1 MSSNTE
7 NEKTNPLPL
16 NEKRENIF
24 FDTRRLVIIDSNNI
38 LNEKNN
44 EKELTETI
52 MITKAKQ
59 NYISFASSLF
69 DLLTKQQG
77 QEKEDLDYDKAP
89 DELTLPE
96 AIITLPRSLPIPVA
110 KPLTKWEKYKQ
121 EKGIVQR
128 KRSRM
133 VYSEE
138 VGDWVPRWGRGS
150 VKKIQNEMNWAM
162 EEKEPGV
169 NPFEQKSNEKQLAK
183 AKQLK
188 RQMKNEEYARKVM
201 NNKKGGDNPG
211 NNDNIKINDKN
222 KNQDIPNQ
230 KLSKKQRKA
239 IKAQKEI
246 QRLNEDKKNL
256 NKRLEQVQ
264 KSTRS
269 MGNFDIKLKNEKE
282 INLLKKKRVNKD
294 IIYDKNKEKSRDK
307 RILDNIL
314 KNTK

>member
-1 MSSNTE
+1 MSET
-7 NEKTNPLPL
+7 KIQTPQQTQ
-16 NEKRENIF
+16 EKRENIF
-24 FDTRRLVIIDSNNI
+24 FDTRRLVIVDSNNI
-38 LNEKNN
+38 LNQKNN

-52 MITKAKQ
+52 MMNKAKQ

-69 DLLTKQQG
+69 DILSKQQG

-89 DELTLPE
+89 DELALPE
-96 AIITLPRSLPIPVA
+96 AIITLPRALPIPVA

-150 VKKIQNEMNWAM
+150 VKKIQDSMNWAM

-188 RQMKNEEYARKVM
+188 RQMKNEEYAKKVL
-201 NNKKGGDNPG
+201 NSKKEG
-211 NNDNIKINDKN
+211 NNNNSSNNNINNSKSEPK
-222 KNQDIPNQ
+222 Q

-239 IKAQKEI
+239 LKAQKEI
-246 QRLNEDKKNL
+246 QKLNDDKKNL
-256 NKRLEQVQ
+256 SKRLEQVQ

-269 MGNFDIKLKNEKE
+269 MGNFDKKLKNEKE
-282 INLLKKKRVNKD
+282 INLLKKKRVSKD
-294 IIYDKNKEKSRDK
+294 ILSDKKKEKSRDK

-314 KNTK
+314 KNVK

>member
-1 MSSNTE
+1 MSTPKSNVE
-7 NEKTNPLPL
+7 N
-16 NEKRENIF
+16 RENIF
-24 FDTRRLVIIDSNNI
+24 YDTRRLVIVDSNNI
-38 LNEKNN
+38 LNQKNN

-52 MITKAKQ
+52 MMNKAKQ

-69 DLLTKQQG
+69 DILSKQQG

-89 DELTLPE
+89 DELALPE
-96 AIITLPRSLPIPVA
+96 AIITLPRALPIPVA

-150 VKKIQNEMNWAM
+150 VKKIQDSMNWAM

-169 NPFEQKSNEKQLAK
+169 NPFEQNSNEKQLAK

-188 RQMKNEEYARKVM
+188 RQMKNEEYAKKVL
-201 NNKKGGDNPG
+201 NSKKEG
-211 NNDNIKINDKN
+211 NNNNSSNNNINNSKSEPK
-222 KNQDIPNQ
+222 Q

-239 IKAQKEI
+239 LKAQKEI
-246 QRLNEDKKNL
+246 QKLNDDKKNL
-256 NKRLEQVQ
+256 SKRLEQVQ

-269 MGNFDIKLKNEKE
+269 MGNFDKKLKNEKE
-282 INLLKKKRVNKD
+282 INLLKKKRVSKD
-294 IIYDKNKEKSRDK
+294 ILSDKKKEKSRDK

-314 KNTK
+314 KNVK

>member
-1 MSSNTE
+1 MSTPTSNVE
-7 NEKTNPLPL
+7 N
-16 NEKRENIF
+16 RENIF
-24 FDTRRLVIIDSNNI
+24 YDTRRLVIVDSNNI
-38 LNEKNN
+38 LNQKNN

-52 MITKAKQ
+52 MMNKAKQ

-69 DLLTKQQG
+69 DILSKQQG

-89 DELTLPE
+89 DELALPE
-96 AIITLPRSLPIPVA
+96 AIITLPRTLPIPVA

-150 VKKIQNEMNWAM
+150 VKKIQDSMNWAM

-188 RQMKNEEYARKVM
+188 RQMKNEEYAKKVL
-201 NNKKGGDNPG
+201 NSKKEG
-211 NNDNIKINDKN
+211 NNNNSSNNNINNSKSEPK
-222 KNQDIPNQ
+222 Q

-239 IKAQKEI
+239 LKAQKEI
-246 QRLNEDKKNL
+246 QKLNDDKKNL
-256 NKRLEQVQ
+256 SKRLEQVQ

-269 MGNFDIKLKNEKE
+269 MGNFDKKLKNEKE
-282 INLLKKKRVNKD
+282 INLLKKKRVSKD
-294 IIYDKNKEKSRDK
+294 ILSDKKKEKSRDK

-314 KNTK
+314 KNVK

>member
-1 MSSNTE
+1 MSAQTSNVE
-7 NEKTNPLPL
+7 N
-16 NEKRENIF
+16 RENIF
-24 FDTRRLVIIDSNNI
+24 YDTRRLVIVDSNNI
-38 LNEKNN
+38 LNQKNN

-52 MITKAKQ
+52 MMNKAKQ

-69 DLLTKQQG
+69 DILSKQQG

-89 DELTLPE
+89 DELALPE
-96 AIITLPRSLPIPVA
+96 AIITLPRTLPIPVA

-150 VKKIQNEMNWAM
+150 VKKIQDSMNWAM

-169 NPFEQKSNEKQLAK
+169 NPFEQKSNEKQISK

-188 RQMKNEEYARKVM
+188 RQMKNEEYAKKVM
-201 NNKKGGDNPG
+201 NSKKEG
-211 NNDNIKINDKN
+211 NNNISNNNINSKSEP
-222 KNQDIPNQ
+222 KQ
-230 KLSKKQRKA
+230 KLSKKQKKA
-239 IKAQKEI
+239 LRAQKEI
-246 QRLNEDKKNL
+246 QRLNDDKKNL
-256 NKRLEQVQ
+256 SKRLEQVQ

-269 MGNFDIKLKNEKE
+269 MGNFDKKLKNEKE
-282 INLLKKKRVNKD
+282 INLLKKKRVSKD
-294 IIYDKNKEKSRDK
+294 ILSDKKKEKSRDK

-314 KNTK
+314 KNVK

>member
-1 MSSNTE
+1 MSSNKE
-7 NEKTNPLPL
+7 NQKSNSLPL

-69 DLLTKQQG
+69 DLLSKQQG
-77 QEKEDLDYDKAP
+77 KEKEDLDYDKAP

-138 VGDWVPRWGRGS
+138 IGDWVPRWGKGS
-150 VKKIQNEMNWAM
+150 VKKIQDEINWAM

-188 RQMKNEEYARKVM
+188 RQMKNEEYARKIL
-201 NNKKGGDNPG
+201 NNKKEGNIPG
-211 NNDNIKINDKN
+211 NNSSLDNLNNN
-222 KNQDIPNQ
+222 KEKKQI
-230 KLSKKQRKA
+230 LSKKQRKA
-239 IKAQKEI
+239 LKAQKEI
-246 QRLNEDKKNL
+246 QKLNDDKKNL
-256 NKRLEQVQ
+256 SKRLEQVQ

-269 MGNFDIKLKNEKE
+269 MGNFDKKLKNEKE
-282 INLLKKKRVNKD
+282 INFLKKKRVNKEVLL
-294 IIYDKNKEKSRDK
+294 DKNKEKSRDK

>member
-1 MSSNTE
+1 MSTPISNVE
-7 NEKTNPLPL
+7 N
-16 NEKRENIF
+16 RENIF
-24 FDTRRLVIIDSNNI
+24 YDTRRLVIVDSNNI
-38 LNEKNN
+38 LNQKNN

-52 MITKAKQ
+52 MVNKAKQ

-69 DLLTKQQG
+69 DILSKQQG

-150 VKKIQNEMNWAM
+150 VKKIQDSMNWAM

-188 RQMKNEEYARKVM
+188 RQMKNEEYANKVL
-201 NNKKGGDNPG
+201 NSKKEG
-211 NNDNIKINDKN
+211 NNNNNSNNNIINSKSEP
-222 KNQDIPNQ
+222 KQ

-239 IKAQKEI
+239 LKAQKEI
-246 QRLNEDKKNL
+246 QKLNDDKKNL
-256 NKRLEQVQ
+256 SKRLEQVQ

-269 MGNFDIKLKNEKE
+269 MGNFDKKLKNEKE
-282 INLLKKKRVNKD
+282 INLLKKKRVSKD
-294 IIYDKNKEKSRDK
+294 ILYDKKKEKSRDK

-314 KNTK
+314 KNAK

>member
-1 MSSNTE
+1 MSEAKISNSQQDQ
-7 NEKTNPLPL
+7 
-16 NEKRENIF
+16 EKRENIF
-24 FDTRRLVIIDSNNI
+24 FDTRRLVIVDSNNI
-38 LNEKNN
+38 LNQKNN

-52 MITKAKQ
+52 MMNKAKQ

-69 DLLTKQQG
+69 DILSKQQG

-89 DELTLPE
+89 DELALPE
-96 AIITLPRSLPIPVA
+96 AIITLPRALPIPVA

-133 VYSEE
+133 IYSEE

-150 VKKIQNEMNWAM
+150 VKKIQDSMNWVM

-188 RQMKNEEYARKVM
+188 RQMKNEEYAKKVL
-201 NNKKGGDNPG
+201 NSKKEG
-211 NNDNIKINDKN
+211 NNNNSSNNNINNSRSEPK
-222 KNQDIPNQ
+222 Q

-239 IKAQKEI
+239 LKAQKEI
-246 QRLNEDKKNL
+246 QKLNDDKKNL
-256 NKRLEQVQ
+256 SKRLEQVQ

-269 MGNFDIKLKNEKE
+269 MGNFDKKLKNEKE
-282 INLLKKKRVNKD
+282 INLLKKKRVSKD
-294 IIYDKNKEKSRDK
+294 ILSDKKKEKSRDK

-314 KNTK
+314 KNVK

>member
-1 MSSNTE
+1 MSTTQTTHS
-7 NEKTNPLPL
+7 LPL
-16 NEKRENIF
+16 DEKRENIF

-38 LNEKNN
+38 LNQKNN

-52 MITKAKQ
+52 MINKAKQ

-69 DLLTKQQG
+69 DLLNKQHG
-77 QEKEDLDYDKAP
+77 KEKEDLDYDKAP

-110 KPLTKWEKYKQ
+110 KPMTKWEKYKK
-121 EKGIVQR
+121 EKGITQR

-150 VKKIQNEMNWAM
+150 VKKIQDSLNWAM

-169 NPFEQKSNEKQLAK
+169 NPFEQKSTERQLAK

-188 RQMKNEEYARKVM
+188 RQMKNEEYA
-201 NNKKGGDNPG
+201 KKILNSKKEG
-211 NNDNIKINDKN
+211 NNTGNNMSINKDNDNNSKSEPK
-222 KNQDIPNQ
+222 Q

-239 IKAQKEI
+239 LKAQKEI
-246 QRLNEDKKNL
+246 QKLNDDKKNL
-256 NKRLEQVQ
+256 SKRLEQVQ

-269 MGNFDIKLKNEKE
+269 MGNFDKKLKNEKE
-282 INLLKKKRVNKD
+282 VNLLKKKRVSKEVLT
-294 IIYDKNKEKSRDK
+294 DKNKEKSRDK
-307 RILDNIL
+307 RILDHIL

>member
-1 MSSNTE
+1 MSTPTSNVE
-7 NEKTNPLPL
+7 N
-16 NEKRENIF
+16 RENIF
-24 FDTRRLVIIDSNNI
+24 YDTRRLVIVDSNNI
-38 LNEKNN
+38 LNQKNN

-52 MITKAKQ
+52 MMNKAKQ

-69 DLLTKQQG
+69 DILSKQQG

-150 VKKIQNEMNWAM
+150 VKKIQDSMNWAM

-188 RQMKNEEYARKVM
+188 RQMKNEEYAKKVL
-201 NNKKGGDNPG
+201 NSKKEG
-211 NNDNIKINDKN
+211 NNNNSSNNNINNSKSEPK
-222 KNQDIPNQ
+222 Q

-239 IKAQKEI
+239 LKAQKEI
-246 QRLNEDKKNL
+246 QKLNDDKKNL
-256 NKRLEQVQ
+256 SKRLEQIQ

-269 MGNFDIKLKNEKE
+269 MGNFDKKLKNEKE
-282 INLLKKKRVNKD
+282 INLLKKKRVSKD
-294 IIYDKNKEKSRDK
+294 ILSDKKKEKSRDK

-314 KNTK
+314 KNVK

>member
-1 MSSNTE
+1 MSITNPSSNQ
-7 NEKTNPLPL
+7 LPL
-16 NEKRENIF
+16 DEKRENIF

-38 LNEKNN
+38 LNPKNN

-52 MITKAKQ
+52 MVNKAKQ
-59 NYISFASSLF
+59 NYISFTLSLF
-69 DLLTKQQG
+69 DILSKQHG
-77 QEKEDLDYDKAP
+77 KEKEDLDYDKAP
-89 DELTLPE
+89 DELNLPE

-110 KPLTKWEKYKQ
+110 KPMTKWEKYKM

-138 VGDWVPRWGRGS
+138 VGDWVPRWGKGS
-150 VKKIQNEMNWAM
+150 VKKIQDSMNWAM

-188 RQMKNEEYARKVM
+188 RQMKNEEYAKKVM
-201 NNKKGGDNPG
+201 NNKKEE
-211 NNDNIKINDKN
+211 NNSINNMNSNNNNSKSQP
-222 KNQDIPNQ
+222 KQ

-239 IKAQKEI
+239 LKAQKEI
-246 QRLNEDKKNL
+246 QKLNDDKKNL
-256 NKRLEQVQ
+256 SKRLEQVQ

-269 MGNFDIKLKNEKE
+269 MGNFDKKLKNEKE
-282 INLLKKKRVNKD
+282 INLLKKKRVSKD
-294 IIYDKNKEKSRDK
+294 ILSDKNKEKSRDK